1 MISFDIAYLSYLFVL
16 RYSHSLLMF
25 KCLKSSFIQSKV
37 TWNMN
42 TRNHALFKYFAHAE
56 KGFSI
61 SSIVA
66 VRLPNEYLN
75 SERFYTNILIIAKQT
90 YEVSI
95 MITVHLPN
103 KYFEGG
109 RPDTDSFGRFK
120 ANICS

>member
-42 TRNHALFKYFAHAE
+42 TRNHALFKYFAHSE
-56 KGFSI
+56 KGFRI

-66 VRLPNEYLN
+66 VRFPNEYFQGGR
-75 SERFYTNILIIAKQT
+75 SDTNIFG
-90 YEVSI
+90 
-95 MITVHLPN
+95 H
-103 KYFEGG
+103 FE
-109 RPDTDSFGRFK
+109 D
-120 ANICS
+120 NIWS